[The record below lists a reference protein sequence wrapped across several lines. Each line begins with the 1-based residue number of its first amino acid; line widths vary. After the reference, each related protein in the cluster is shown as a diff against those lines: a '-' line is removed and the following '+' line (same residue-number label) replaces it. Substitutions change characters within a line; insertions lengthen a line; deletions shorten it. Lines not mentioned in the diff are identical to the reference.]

1 MAEYKDTIRRSHPY
15 EGYAPEAD
23 IEEKLPYMTGHDDQ
37 IERGSRQGAPPAL
50 FSTPFFQEQTPPP
63 SRLER
68 HNHPG
73 DDAYLK
79 LPEEESM
86 ESHHGSSHNPGPYLG
101 GGLKPT
107 S

>member
-23 IEEKLPYMTGHDDQ
+23 IEEKLPVMTGHDDS
-37 IERGSRQGAPPAL
+37 IERMSGQGAPSAL

-63 SRLER
+63 SRLES

-79 LPEEESM
+79 LPEDPDDGS
-86 ESHHGSSHNPGPYLG
+86 HGSSHNPGPYLG
-101 GGLKPT
+101 GGMKPRH
-107 S
+107 